1 MKPFQK
7 RIRIVQLAV
16 ASFAVATLL
25 GAGAASAENF
35 RLSTLGPGTS
45 PYVVMTTF
53 ANIVNDKVPGAQV
66 QVNATGAATRHVVE
80 TAMGRSEF
88 AMMSPSMVP
97 MMQNNVGPYKRV
109 PQAPELIKELRLVL
123 NFPLGYYHIITFAD
137 SGITRLKQIKGKRV
151 FLGPPGGAGTLIA
164 ARLIKGLTGYEA
176 GKDYDTADLGWDAAA
191 QSFQDGHID
200 VYVNPTL
207 APSPVIQQIA
217 MLKRIRLLGMPD
229 PLPPNEDL
237 HELINRPGGQVG
249 TIPAGVYG
257 EGQVNQEDVRTIMS
271 IGGIVTR
278 ANIPEETIYRMTKAF
293 WENLDSRKGRVPVLK
308 NIALENA
315 LQEANLPL
323 HPGAL
328 RYYREV
334 GLEIPRELVPK

>member
-1 MKPFQK
+1 MKPLQK
-7 RIRIVQLAV
+7 RTRIARLAV
-16 ASFAVATLL
+16 ASLAAAALL

-45 PYVVMTTF
+45 PYVVMSTF
-53 ANIVNDKVPGAQV
+53 ANIVNEKVPNAQV

-109 PQAPELIKELRLVL
+109 PQAPELVTDLRLVL

-137 SGITRLKQIKGKRV
+137 SGITSLEQIKGKRV

-164 ARLIKGLTGYEA
+164 ARFIKGLTGYEA
-176 GKDYDTADLGWDAAA
+176 GKDYTTADLGWDAAA

-217 MLKRIRLLGMPD
+217 MLNRIRLLGMPD

-237 HELINRPGGQVG
+237 HKLINRPGGQVG
-249 TIPAGVYG
+249 TIPAGAYG
-257 EGQVNQEDVRTIMS
+257 EGQVNREDVRTIMS
-271 IGGIVTR
+271 ISGIVTR
-278 ANIPEETIYRMTKAF
+278 ANVPEETIYRMTKAF
-293 WENLDSRKGRVPVLK
+293 WENLDSRKGQIPVLK
-308 NIALENA
+308 NITLENA
-315 LQEANLPL
+315 LEEANLPL
-323 HPGAL
+323 HPGAV

-334 GLEIPRELVPK
+334 GLEIPKELIAD